1 MNIRNDKG
9 KLNVIKRSK
18 MPFLGVLVLM
28 TGLWNLKNIL
38 NLRHNRSKNILV
50 SENAVARAHGNC
62 SLRVMGCSF
71 QLFLHEILQGY
82 N

>member
-1 MNIRNDKG
+1 
-9 KLNVIKRSK
+9 
-18 MPFLGVLVLM
+18 M

-62 SLRVMGCSF
+62 SLRVMGYSF
-71 QLFLHEILQGY
+71 QLFLNEILQCY

>member
-1 MNIRNDKG
+1 
-9 KLNVIKRSK
+9 
-18 MPFLGVLVLM
+18 M
-28 TGLWNLKNIL
+28 TGLWNLTNIL

-71 QLFLHEILQGY
+71 QLFLNEILQCY
-82 N
+82 NF